1 MPTSHEPGPP
11 EEAEPPLVASER
23 MSAEPAEP
31 GTAPSGLARPTAVM
45 AVGTSLSRLAGL
57 GRLAALAFALGV
69 AESRLA
75 DSYNIANTMPNV
87 LYELV
92 LGGVLTSVF
101 IPVLV
106 AELRTKPHD
115 EAWEAASALV
125 TTSMAVLTGISVVAI
140 VVAPWVVRLFTI
152 RLSGTEAA
160 EQQALATFFLR
171 FFAPQIALYGFAAIA
186 GGVLNAHAK
195 FAVPM
200 FAPIVNNVMLILTF
214 LAFAA
219 VASGTPTTASVNAHL
234 GEKLLLALGTTGGV
248 AAMAA
253 VHWPF
258 LRRLPGTLR
267 ARLDFHH
274 PAVRRLARLSAW
286 TLGYVVTNQI
296 GFAVALY
303 LANAVQGGPTAY
315 FTAFAFF
322 QLPYGIVAVSIMT
335 ALVPSLSAH
344 HVDGNDRTFMAR
356 AAGGLRATALLVVPA
371 TAAYL
376 VLARPLVEVLL
387 QHGVMRGG
395 SSVLVAST
403 LQMFAIGLLPF
414 SAYLLFLR
422 AFYARQDARTPMLI
436 NIVENAVTVVLDLV
450 LFPHID
456 VRGLALAHSL
466 GYVAGVILAGVLLA
480 RQLGGLEWNRTLAA
494 VWKVVLASA
503 ASAAAMTLVLVAV
516 SAGVAPGTVRA
527 SAQLVGGAAA
537 GLVVFVA
544 AAWVLGVEDLG
555 LLRRLLPRR

>member
-1 MPTSHEPGPP
+1 
-11 EEAEPPLVASER
+11 
-23 MSAEPAEP
+23 MSAEPADA
-31 GTAPSGLARPTAVM
+31 GSAPPGLARPTAVM
-45 AVGTSLSRLAGL
+45 AVGTTLSRLAGL

-75 DSYNIANTMPNV
+75 DSYNIANTLPNV

-115 EAWEAASALV
+115 EAWDAVSAMV
-125 TTSMAVLTGISVVAI
+125 ATSMAVLVGISVVA
-140 VVAPWVVRLFTI
+140 VVAAPWVVRLFTL
-152 RLSGTEAA
+152 RLSGTQAA

-186 GGVLNAHAK
+186 GGLLNAHGK

-200 FAPIVNNVMLILTF
+200 FAPIVNNVVLIATF

-219 VASGTPTTASVNAHL
+219 VVTGTPTTASVNAHL

-248 AAMAA
+248 AVMAVA
-253 VHWPF
+253 HWPF
-258 LRRLPGTLR
+258 LRRLPGRLR
-267 ARLDFHH
+267 VRLDFRH

-296 GFAVALY
+296 GFAIALY

-335 ALVPSLSAH
+335 ALVPSLSAD
-344 HVDGNDRTFMAR
+344 HVDGNVATFRGRT
-356 AAGGLRATALLVVPA
+356 AGGLRATALLVIPS

-376 VLARPLVEVLL
+376 VLARPLVQVLL

-395 SSVLVAST
+395 SSRLVAST

-414 SAYLLFLR
+414 SAFLLFLR

-436 NIVENAVTVVLDLV
+436 NIVENAVTVVLDFV
-450 LFPHID
+450 LFPHLD

-466 GYVAGVILAGVLLA
+466 GYVAGSILAAVLLA
-480 RQLGGLEWNRTLAA
+480 RRLGGLDWPRTLGAMA
-494 VWKVVLASA
+494 KVVVAT
-503 ASAAAMTLVLVAV
+503 AAAAGAMMAVLVAV
-516 SAGVAPGTVRA
+516 SANVGSGTVRA
-527 SAQLVGGAAA
+527 TAQLVGGGAV
-537 GLVVFVA
+537 GVLVFVVA
-544 AAWVLGVEDLG
+544 ARALRVEDLDM
-555 LLRRLLPRR
+555 LRRLLPRR